1 MKNNTGQHLWQK
13 AKNLIPG
20 GNHLLSKRPE
30 WFLPGKWPAYYS
42 RAKGATIWDLDNVA
56 YTDMSISGVSSCPLG
71 FADDDVDGAVRDA
84 ISKGN
89 MSTLNVPEEVDLAET
104 LIELNPWAEMV
115 RYARTGGE
123 SMAVAARIVRAST
136 GREKILFCG
145 YHGWHDWY
153 ISANLGNSKALDGQ
167 LLNGIKPT
175 GVPRGLHQTMIPFEY
190 NNLND
195 FETKFDEHKGQ
206 LAAVIMEPVRTG
218 WPKNGFLERIRSL
231 TRSENVPL
239 VFDEITSGFRMTV
252 GGIHQLLK
260 IEPDVAVYAKGI
272 SNGYPMAA
280 IVGRRE
286 IMEAAQNSFISS
298 TYWTDRIGP
307 TAALAN
313 IKKYRENNVPE
324 KLIHIGESVKTI
336 WKKISDE
343 FDVPISIAGISSL
356 GFWQCQV
363 ENEEILHTL
372 IAEKMLGKRFLT
384 GRTFSANYS
393 HSDEDV
399 SRYGEALHQVFSKLV
414 PHVKEKSLTSIFT
427 GEVIHRGF
435 QRLN

>member
-1 MKNNTGQHLWQK
+1 
-13 AKNLIPG
+13 
-20 GNHLLSKRPE
+20 LSKRPE

-42 RAKGATIWDLDNVA
+42 KAKGATIWDLDDVA

-89 MSTLNVPEEVDLAET
+89 MSTLNVPEEVELAEV
-104 LIELNPWAEMV
+104 LIELNPWADMV

-123 SMAVAARIVRAST
+123 SMAVAVRIARAAT

-153 ISANLGNSKALDGQ
+153 ISANLGDSLALDGH
-167 LLNGIKPT
+167 LLQGVQST
-175 GVPRGLHQTMIPFEY
+175 GVPRGLGQTMFPFRY
-190 NNLND
+190 NNLD
-195 FETKFDEHKGQ
+195 EFESQFSQHKNE
-206 LAAVIMEPVRTG
+206 LAAVVMEPVRTT
-218 WPKNGFLERIRSL
+218 WPEKGFLEGIRSL
-231 TRSENVPL
+231 THSNKVPL
-239 VFDEITSGFRMTV
+239 VFDEITAGFRMTV

-260 IEPDVAVYAKGI
+260 IEPDVAVFAKGI

-307 TAALAN
+307 AAALAN
-313 IKKYRENNVPE
+313 IQKFKKNNVPE
-324 KLIHIGESVKTI
+324 KLIHIGEGVKSI
-336 WKKISDE
+336 WRKISDE
-343 FDVPISIAGISSL
+343 FAVPIQIAGISSL
-356 GFWQCQV
+356 GSWQCQT
-363 ENEEILHTL
+363 ENEDILHTL
-372 IAEKMLGKRFLT
+372 IAEKMLEKQFLT
-384 GRTFSANYS
+384 ARTFSANYS

-399 SRYGEALHQVFSKLV
+399 SRYGEALHEVFAELSPYIKD
-414 PHVKEKSLTSIFT
+414 KSLASIFE